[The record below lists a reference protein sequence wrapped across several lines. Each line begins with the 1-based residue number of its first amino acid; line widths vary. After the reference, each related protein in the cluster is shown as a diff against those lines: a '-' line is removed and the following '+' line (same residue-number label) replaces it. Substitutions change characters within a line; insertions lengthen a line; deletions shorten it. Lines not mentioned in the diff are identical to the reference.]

1 MSETAI
7 PLGERRLE
15 AALQIPRRPVG
26 IVVFVHGSGVDRHDA
41 RDRCVADEL
50 ARAGFATLQPELLE
64 PRQASERHD
73 AFDIELQCARLLEAV
88 RWLDE
93 SAWAKALPLGIFG
106 CGIGSGVALLA
117 AAKRPERPLAVV
129 CRGGRPD
136 SALFWAPQ
144 VRAATLLL
152 VEEDGWPYRQVYETL
167 TGEKSLVVVPSES
180 GSFQEPAAIDA
191 VAQHARRWFL
201 RYLAR
206 PAASGARPSEF
217 S

>member
-1 MSETAI
+1 MSETSI
-7 PLGERRLE
+7 PAGERKLE
-15 AALQIPRRPVG
+15 AALQIPRHPGG

-41 RDRCVADEL
+41 RDRFVADEL

-64 PRQASERHD
+64 PQQAAERHD

-106 CGIGSGVALLA
+106 CGIGAGVALLA
-117 AAKRPERPLAVV
+117 AAKRPDRPAAVV

-136 SALFWAPQ
+136 SALFWLPR
-144 VRAATLLL
+144 VKAATLLL
-152 VEEDGWPYRQVYETL
+152 VEEDAWPYRQVYETL
-167 TGEKSLVVVPSES
+167 SGEKELIVVPSKS
-180 GSFQEPAAIDA
+180 GLFLEPAAIDA
-191 VAQHARRWFL
+191 VAQHACRWFS

-206 PAASGARPSEF
+206 PAARTE
-217 S
+217 